1 MTGDRLNLAA
11 VALEAAPARQLALAF
26 ASDPGGRTYLER
38 QRVAY
43 PFHVCRALHVPGD
56 APGFCTV
63 YVQSCSG
70 GIFENDRLAMRACVD
85 AGAKAHLTTAA
96 STVVHSMPSG
106 HAEQAM
112 VVEAGPDAVAEYLPD
127 PLILFPQSRLDTRL
141 TVRAHPS
148 ATVVAAES
156 FLLHDYRGRGDH
168 FEWLRSESRVEDEN
182 GALLA
187 LDRFRVTG
195 ATLARGLPGVNGAL
209 TMQGTLL
216 VVHRRD
222 PQAAL
227 DALRA
232 VLPEGPRPWAGA
244 SLLPG
249 DCGAWLR
256 VLSDDAVAMRNI
268 MRDAWASARH
278 RLTGAMPGIRRK

>member
-1 MTGDRLNLAA
+1 MTGDRLNLAE
-11 VALEAAPARQLALAF
+11 VVLEPTPSPQLALSF
-26 ASDPGGRTYLER
+26 ARKPGGRTYLER
-38 QRVAY
+38 QHVAY

-70 GIFENDRLAMRACVD
+70 GIFEDDRLSMRARVG
-85 AGAKAHLTTAA
+85 AGAQAHLTTAA

-112 VVEAGPDAVAEYLPD
+112 LLEAGPDAVAEYLPD
-127 PLILFPQSRLDTRL
+127 PLILFPEARLDARL
-141 TVRAHPS
+141 VVRADPG
-148 ATVVAAES
+148 ATVIAAES
-156 FLLHDYRGRGDH
+156 FLLHDYRGRGECFD
-168 FEWLRSESRVEDEN
+168 WLRSESRVEDEH
-182 GALLA
+182 GRLLA
-187 LDRFRVTG
+187 LDRFHVTG
-195 ATLARGLPGVNGAL
+195 ATIARAMPGVNARL
-209 TMQGTLL
+209 AMQATLL

-227 DALRA
+227 EALRG
-232 VLPEGPRPWAGA
+232 VLPEVARPWAGA

-268 MRDAWASARH
+268 MHDAWASARQ
-278 RLTGAMPGIRRK
+278 RLTGAPAGIRRK